1 VIGPNDIKLFTEKA
15 INEVDPL
22 KKSFVLST
30 EDQLRTRVK
39 DLSVNDGDFPVLVS
53 MLPSS
58 NRGGH
63 RDSTPF
69 NNLLVFYVLTKV
81 DYGQTSD
88 AEELEIMQEMHLACL
103 AFIDFLEAQADQGCN
118 LLQNWEGRL
127 GVDPEIN
134 LAGCNGYSILIE
146 TDD

>member
-1 VIGPNDIKLFTEKA
+1 VISPNEIKEFTQLA
-15 INEVDPL
+15 VNEL
-22 KKSFVLST
+22 SGISKTFVLST
-30 EDQLRTRVK
+30 EDQLRSRLK
-39 DLSVNDGDFPVLVS
+39 DLSVNEGDFPILVS

-63 RDSTPF
+63 RDLSPF
-69 NNLLVFYVLTKV
+69 NNLLIFYVLTKV
-81 DYGQTSD
+81 DYGDTSD
-88 AEELEIMQEMHLACL
+88 AEELEIMQEMHKACL
-103 AFIDFLEAQADQGCN
+103 DFIDFLEAQADSGCS
-118 LLQNWEGRL
+118 LLKNWEGRL